1 MATQPDPAEPG
12 TGTVPADAVQATAG
26 AMPAGDSESVD
37 VFDLGE
43 TQPKGGVG
51 LCLSGGGYRAM
62 LFHLGAL
69 RRLNEAG
76 TLATLTRVSSVSG
89 GSITAGVLGLHW
101 KNLDFRDDGVKPIVA
116 QKFSQ
121 LVEEPIFELARHGI
135 DKRAVLIGMRPGRIS
150 TKVQAFYDR
159 RLFHG
164 ATLQDLPS
172 DSAGPRFIIVATNL
186 SNGTLW
192 RFSRPYMRDY
202 RSPPIP
208 SPTVPLAQAVAA
220 SSAFPPV
227 LSPAYLDIPQRGRL
241 TLTDGGVYDN
251 LGLQPVIPNCGTVF
265 VSDGGGTFAEPV
277 RPHTDWVRG
286 TLRVLSTIDVQ
297 VRRLR
302 RHQIVGALAAGDRRG
317 AFWAINTEPTAF
329 RNRAST
335 LPVTTDQ
342 AHALA
347 AVGTRLA
354 KTDAGL
360 CRRIANW
367 GYAAAD
373 SALRTYVDPKL
384 PEPPGFPYAGGV
396 G

>member
-1 MATQPDPAEPG
+1 MPAE
-12 TGTVPADAVQATAG
+12 DG
-26 AMPAGDSESVD
+26 ASVD
-37 VFDLGE
+37 VFDMGD
-43 TQPKGGVG
+43 TAPTGGVG

-69 RRLNEAG
+69 RRLNETG

-89 GSITAGVLGLHW
+89 GSITSGVLGMHW
-101 KNLDFRDDGVKPIVA
+101 KNLDFQSNGTSHVVA
-116 QKFSQ
+116 QRFND
-121 LVEEPIFELARHGI
+121 LIETPIFELAGHGI
-135 DKRAVLIGMRPGRIS
+135 DKRAVLTGVVPGRIS
-150 TKVQAFYDR
+150 TKVQEFYDR

-164 ATLQDLPS
+164 ATLQSLPT
-172 DSAGPRFIIVATNL
+172 DDEGPRFIIVATNL

-202 RSPPIP
+202 RSAPIP
-208 SPTVPLAQAVAA
+208 NPTVPLAQAVAA

-227 LSPAYLDIPQRGRL
+227 LSPAYLDISGRGRL

-251 LGLQPVIPNCGTVF
+251 LGLQPVLPNCETVF
-265 VSDGGGTFAEPV
+265 VSDGGGAFAEPA
-277 RPHTDWVRG
+277 RPHRDWVLG

-297 VRRLR
+297 VRPLR
-302 RHQIVGALAAGDRRG
+302 RHQVVGALATGDRHG
-317 AFWAINTEPTAF
+317 AFWAINIDPMAF
-329 RNRAST
+329 RNRASN

-342 AHALA
+342 ARALA

-354 KTDAGL
+354 NMDAGL

-373 SALRTYVDPKL
+373 SALRTYIDPQL
-384 PEPPGFPYAGGV
+384 PEPAGFPYEGGV